1 MHFGKMS
8 LKKLKD
14 LQEHG
19 RVENFVQPQEES
31 LHYNLCLCVDRLQ
44 TSTAMNP
51 DICII
56 CTRFDQR

>member
-8 LKKLKD
+8 FKKLKD

-19 RVENFVQPQEES
+19 CIENFVELQEES
-31 LHYNLCLCVDRLQ
+31 LHYNIYLCVDRLQ